1 MAESDGQ
8 GTGHGAGQGTG
19 HGAGQGAAQASH
31 STSRSRPG
39 QRRVTQWMRDYVRL
53 PGIPDEYIAQDGAPR
68 AVWTRFFEA
77 FATLSPADIE
87 RRFGAADRH
96 LREAGVTYRAPG
108 ESAERLWP
116 LSHLPLLIDE
126 SEWQQ
131 LSAGIA
137 QRAELLERVLRDLY
151 GEGRLVAEGAIP
163 AAAIAGSSEYLRP
176 VCGLKPPG
184 GRYLSL
190 YAADVGRGPDG
201 RWWVLGDRTQA
212 PSGAGYALE
221 NRLVLSRA
229 FASLYKSM
237 NVERVAPFFEAFRD
251 SLRAGADR
259 DEPRIGVLTP
269 GSFSETYFEHATLAR
284 YLGFLLVEGDDLAVS
299 GDRIYIRTVAGLK
312 RLDVLL
318 RRVDSN
324 SLDPLELD
332 ASSHL
337 GVPGLIDVL
346 RKDGAVVANMPG
358 SGVLEARALLGFLP
372 SLSRRFF
379 GEDLK
384 MPHIATWW
392 CGQKAAREEVLS
404 RLDELAIE
412 GAYGPGVPGFASHGP
427 VIASELSAAERGRLV
442 DLINERGIDFVG
454 QELVRLSTMP
464 VWDQGRITPRPFVL
478 RVFAAAT
485 ADGGW
490 TIMPGGFCRIAEKLD
505 ARAVSMGDGARA
517 ADVWVVSDKEVS
529 TRTLLPATDTV
540 RIRRIAGVLPS
551 RAADNLFWLGRYL
564 ERAEATLRL
573 VRALGTLQ
581 RDPGKGSSGL
591 TQSAERIQR
600 MLVAWGAVSQ
610 ASRTQAARVAAEALQ
625 GEERFG
631 SALSLVRSAQRAATS
646 LRERLSPDAWQ
657 VITEMTGRLAEE
669 VDDDDGVV
677 SAAELTL
684 QELASFAG
692 LSQEN
697 MNRAAGWRFLKMGHR
712 VERAINTARFARQFA
727 YDEASGE
734 DLDVLLT
741 LVDCQITYRSRYLV
755 GPVLAPV
762 RDLVVLDS
770 YNPRSVAFQVEDL
783 NGHIASL
790 PALKES
796 GLIERPQRLAVA
808 LQAMLTTAEAG
819 ALDTKT
825 LFALE
830 QDLLGLAD
838 AIGSHYFPHGP
849 NASRPEKLTGLA

>member
-1 MAESDGQ
+1 MAGQ
-8 GTGHGAGQGTG
+8 AGQGSS
-19 HGAGQGAAQASH
+19 QGSKTTPAN
-31 STSRSRPG
+31 
-39 QRRVTQWMRDYVRL
+39 RRVGQWARDYVRL
-53 PGIPDEYIAQDGAPR
+53 PGIPDEYIGQDGAPR
-68 AVWTRFFEA
+68 AVWTRFFDA
-77 FATLSPADIE
+77 FAALTPAEIE
-87 RRFGAADRH
+87 RRFGSADRH

-108 ESAERLWP
+108 ETADRLWP

-126 SEWQQ
+126 ADWQQ
-131 LSAGIA
+131 LTAGIA
-137 QRAELLERVLRDLY
+137 QRAQLLELVLSDLY
-151 GEGRLVAEGAIP
+151 GEGRLVAEGALP
-163 AAAIAGSSEYLRP
+163 AAAIAGSAEYLRP
-176 VCGLKPPG
+176 VCGIKPPG
-184 GRYLSL
+184 GRYLNL

-229 FASLYKSM
+229 FSTLYKSM

-251 SLRAGADR
+251 SLRSGADR
-259 DEPRIGVLTP
+259 DEPRIGLLTP
-269 GSFSETYFEHATLAR
+269 GLFSETYFEHATLAR

-299 GDRIYIRTVAGLK
+299 GDRIHIRTVAGLK

-332 ASSHL
+332 ASSQL

-346 RKDGAVVANMPG
+346 RRNGVVVANMPG
-358 SGVLEARALLGFLP
+358 SGVMEARALLGFLP
-372 SLSRRFF
+372 SLCRRFF

-392 CGQKAAREEVLS
+392 CGQKAARAEVLS
-404 RLDELAIE
+404 RLDEVAIE
-412 GAYGPGVPGFASHGP
+412 GAYGGAVPGFPGNGP
-427 VIASELSAAERGRLV
+427 VLAGELSASERERLRTAIG
-442 DLINERGIDFVG
+442 DRGIDYVG
-454 QELVRLSTMP
+454 QELVRLSTTP
-464 VWDQGRITPRPFVL
+464 VWENGRIAPRPFVL

-485 ADGGW
+485 PDGW
-490 TIMPGGFCRIAEKLD
+490 TLMPGGFCRIAEQLD

-517 ADVWVVSDKEVS
+517 ADVWVVSDKAVS
-529 TRTLLPATDTV
+529 AATLLPAVDAV
-540 RIRRIAGVLPS
+540 RIRRIAGVVPS

-573 VRALGTLQ
+573 IRALGTQ
-581 RDPGKGSSGL
+581 RDPGKGSSTAL
-591 TQSAERIQR
+591 HSVERIQR
-600 MLVAWGAVSQ
+600 LLLAWGATSQ
-610 ASRTQAARVAAEALQ
+610 ATRSQPAKLAAEALQ

-631 SALSLVRSAQRAATS
+631 SALSLVRSAQRTATS

-657 VITEMTGRLAEE
+657 VITEMTERLAHE

-692 LSQEN
+692 LAQEN
-697 MNRAAGWRFLKMGHR
+697 MNRAAGWRFLEMGR
-712 VERAINTARFARQFA
+712 RAERAINTARFVRQFA
-727 YDEASGE
+727 YDEAAGE
-734 DLDVLLT
+734 DLDTLLT

-755 GPVLAPV
+755 GPLLAPV
-762 RDLVVLDS
+762 RDLVVLDP
-770 YNPRSVAFQVEDL
+770 YNPRSVAFQVFAL
-783 NGHIASL
+783 NDHIASL
-790 PALKES
+790 PTLKEG

-808 LQAMLTTAEAG
+808 LQATLTTAEAA

-825 LFALE
+825 LFSLE
-830 QDLLGLAD
+830 QDLLTLAD

>member
-1 MAESDGQ
+1 MAGD
-8 GTGHGAGQGTG
+8 AGQGS
-19 HGAGQGAAQASH
+19 GQGSGRGSSQASK
-31 STSRSRPG
+31 PG
-39 QRRVTQWMRDYVRL
+39 PGNRRVAQWTRGYARL
-53 PGIPDEYIAQDGAPR
+53 PGIPDEYLAQDGTPR
-68 AVWTRFFEA
+68 AVWTRFFDA
-77 FATLSPADIE
+77 FAELTPGDIE
-87 RRFGAADRH
+87 RRFGSADRH
-96 LREAGVTYRAPG
+96 LREAGVTHRAPG
-108 ESAERLWP
+108 ETAERLWP

-126 SEWQQ
+126 ADWQQ
-131 LSAGIA
+131 LAAGIV
-137 QRAELLERVLRDLY
+137 QRAELLELVLGDLY
-151 GEGRLVAEGAIP
+151 GEGRLIAENAVP
-163 AAAIAGSSEYLRP
+163 AAAIAGSAEYLRA
-176 VCGLKPPG
+176 VCGIKPPG
-184 GRYLSL
+184 GRYLNM

-201 RWWVLGDRTQA
+201 RWWVLGDRTQS

-229 FASLYKSM
+229 FTTLYKSM

-251 SLRAGADR
+251 ALRASADR
-259 DEPRIGVLTP
+259 DEPRIGLLTP

-299 GDRIYIRTVAGLK
+299 GDRIHIRTVAGLK

-332 ASSHL
+332 ASSQL

-346 RKDGAVVANMPG
+346 RKNGVVVANMPG
-358 SGVLEARALLGFLP
+358 SGVMEARALLGFLP

-392 CGQKAAREEVLS
+392 CGQKSAREEVLS
-404 RLDELAIE
+404 RLDEVAIE
-412 GAYGPGVPGFASHGP
+412 GAYGRGVPGFGRGP
-427 VIASELSAAERGRLV
+427 VLASELSASERERLKSA
-442 DLINERGIDFVG
+442 INDRGIDYVG
-454 QELVRLSTMP
+454 QELVRLSTTP
-464 VWDQGRITPRPFVL
+464 VWDQGRIAPRPFVL

-485 ADGGW
+485 PGGW
-490 TIMPGGFCRIAEKLD
+490 TIMPGGFCRIADQPD

-517 ADVWVVSDKEVS
+517 ADVWVVSDKAVS
-529 TRTLLPATDTV
+529 TATLLPTGDSV
-540 RIRRIAGVLPS
+540 RIRRIAGWVPS

-573 VRALGTLQ
+573 LRALGTQ
-581 RDPGKGSSGL
+581 REPGKGSSTVL
-591 TQSAERIQR
+591 HSVERIQR
-600 MLVAWGAVSQ
+600 LLVTWGATSQ
-610 ASRTQAARVAAEALQ
+610 ATRAQPAKVAAEALQ
-625 GEERFG
+625 SQERFG
-631 SALSLVRSAQRAATS
+631 SALSLLRAAQRTTTS

-657 VITEMTGRLAEE
+657 VITEMTERLAEE

-677 SAAELTL
+677 VAAELTL

-692 LSQEN
+692 LAQEN
-697 MNRAAGWRFLKMGHR
+697 MNRAAGWRFLEMGR
-712 VERAINTARFARQFA
+712 RAERAINTVRFARQFA
-727 YDEASGE
+727 YDEAGSE
-734 DLDVLLT
+734 DLDILLT

-755 GPVLAPV
+755 GPLLPPV
-762 RDLVVLDS
+762 RDLVVLDP
-770 YNPRSVAFQVEDL
+770 YNPRSVAFQVSAL
-783 NGHIASL
+783 NDHIASL
-790 PALKES
+790 PTLKEG

-808 LQAMLTTAEAG
+808 LQATLTTAEA
-819 ALDTKT
+819 ADLDTKS

-830 QDLLGLAD
+830 QDLLNLAD

>member
-1 MAESDGQ
+1 MAGD
-8 GTGHGAGQGTG
+8 AGQGS
-19 HGAGQGAAQASH
+19 GQGSGRGSSQASK
-31 STSRSRPG
+31 PG
-39 QRRVTQWMRDYVRL
+39 PGNRRVAQWTRGYARL
-53 PGIPDEYIAQDGAPR
+53 PGIPDEYLAQDGTPR
-68 AVWTRFFEA
+68 AVWTRFFDA
-77 FATLSPADIE
+77 FAELSPGDIE
-87 RRFGAADRH
+87 RRFGSADRH
-96 LREAGVTYRAPG
+96 LREAGVTHRAPG
-108 ESAERLWP
+108 ETAERLWP

-126 SEWQQ
+126 ADWQQ
-131 LSAGIA
+131 LTAGIV
-137 QRAELLERVLRDLY
+137 QRAELLELVLGDLY
-151 GEGRLVAEGAIP
+151 GEGRLIAENAVP
-163 AAAIAGSSEYLRP
+163 AAAIAGSAEYLRA
-176 VCGLKPPG
+176 VCGIKPPG
-184 GRYLSL
+184 GRYLNM

-201 RWWVLGDRTQA
+201 RWWVLGDRTQS

-229 FASLYKSM
+229 FTTLYKSM

-251 SLRAGADR
+251 ALRASSDR
-259 DEPRIGVLTP
+259 DEPRIGLLTP

-299 GDRIYIRTVAGLK
+299 GDRIHIRTVAGLK

-332 ASSHL
+332 ASSQL

-346 RKDGAVVANMPG
+346 RKNGVVVANMPG
-358 SGVLEARALLGFLP
+358 SGVMEARALLGFLP

-392 CGQKAAREEVLS
+392 CGQKSAREEVLS
-404 RLDELAIE
+404 RLDEVAIE
-412 GAYGPGVPGFASHGP
+412 GAYGRGVPGFGRGP
-427 VIASELSAAERGRLV
+427 VLASELSASERERLKSA
-442 DLINERGIDFVG
+442 INDRGIDYVG
-454 QELVRLSTMP
+454 QELVRLSTTP

-485 ADGGW
+485 PGGW
-490 TIMPGGFCRIAEKLD
+490 TIMPGGFCRIADQPD

-517 ADVWVVSDKEVS
+517 ADVWVVSDKAVS
-529 TRTLLPATDTV
+529 TATLLPTGDSV
-540 RIRRIAGVLPS
+540 RIRRIAGWVPS

-573 VRALGTLQ
+573 LRALGTQ
-581 RDPGKGSSGL
+581 REPGKGSSTVL
-591 TQSAERIQR
+591 HSVERIQR
-600 MLVAWGAVSQ
+600 LLVTWGATSQ
-610 ASRTQAARVAAEALQ
+610 ATRAQPAKVAAEALQ
-625 GEERFG
+625 SQEKFG
-631 SALSLVRSAQRAATS
+631 SALSLLRAAQRTTTS

-657 VITEMTGRLAEE
+657 VITEMTERLAEE

-677 SAAELTL
+677 VAAELTL

-692 LSQEN
+692 LAQEN
-697 MNRAAGWRFLKMGHR
+697 MNRAAGWRFLEMGR
-712 VERAINTARFARQFA
+712 RAERAINTVRFARQFA
-727 YDEASGE
+727 YDEAGSE
-734 DLDVLLT
+734 DLDILLT

-755 GPVLAPV
+755 GPLLPPV
-762 RDLVVLDS
+762 RDLVVLDP
-770 YNPRSVAFQVEDL
+770 YNPRSVAFQMSAL
-783 NGHIASL
+783 NDHIASL
-790 PALKES
+790 PTLKEG

-808 LQAMLTTAEAG
+808 LQATLTTAEA
-819 ALDTKT
+819 ADLDTKS

-830 QDLLGLAD
+830 QDLLNLAD

>member
-1 MAESDGQ
+1 MAGQ
-8 GTGHGAGQGTG
+8 AGQGDS
-19 HGAGQGAAQASH
+19 QGSGPGNKA
-31 STSRSRPG
+31 RPG
-39 QRRVTQWMRDYVRL
+39 SRRAAQWMRDYVRL
-53 PGIPDEYIAQDGAPR
+53 PGIPDEYIAEDGTPR
-68 AVWTRFFEA
+68 AVWNRFFDA
-77 FATLSPADIE
+77 FAGLTAGEIE
-87 RRFGAADRH
+87 RRFGSADRH
-96 LREAGVTYRAPG
+96 LREAGVSYRAPG
-108 ESAERLWP
+108 ETSDRLWP
-116 LSHLPLLIDE
+116 LSHLPLLIDDA
-126 SEWQQ
+126 EWQ
-131 LSAGIA
+131 LLTAGIV
-137 QRAELLERVLRDLY
+137 QRAQLLELVLSDLY

-163 AAAIAGSSEYLRP
+163 AAAIAGSTEYLRS
-176 VCGLKPPG
+176 VCGIKPPG

-229 FASLYKSM
+229 FATVYKSM

-251 SLRAGADR
+251 ALRASADR
-259 DEPRIGVLTP
+259 DEPRIGLLTP
-269 GSFSETYFEHATLAR
+269 GQFSETYFEHATLAR

-299 GDRIYIRTVAGLK
+299 GDRIHIRTVAGLK

-324 SLDPLELD
+324 FLDPLELD
-332 ASSHL
+332 ASSQL
-337 GVPGLIDVL
+337 GVPGLIDVV
-346 RKDGAVVANMPG
+346 RKNGVVVANMPG
-358 SGVLEARALLGFLP
+358 SGVMEARALLGFLP

-392 CGQKAAREEVLS
+392 CGQKSAREEVLS
-404 RLDELAIE
+404 RLDEVAIE
-412 GAYGPGVPGFASHGP
+412 GAYRWGVPGFPGNGP
-427 VIASELSAAERGRLV
+427 VLASELPPAERERLKTA
-442 DLINERGIDFVG
+442 ISERGIDFVG

-485 ADGGW
+485 AQGW
-490 TIMPGGFCRIAEKLD
+490 TIMPGGFCRIAEQLD

-517 ADVWVVSDKEVS
+517 ADVWVISDKAVPP
-529 TRTLLPATDTV
+529 TTLLPAGDTV
-540 RIRRIAGVLPS
+540 RIRRIAGWVPS

-573 VRALGTLQ
+573 VRALATSL
-581 RDPGKGSSGL
+581 RDPVRGSTVLHSV
-591 TQSAERIQR
+591 ERIQR
-600 MLVAWGAVSQ
+600 LLVTWGATSQ
-610 ASRTQAARVAAEALQ
+610 TARTQPAKIAAEALQ
-625 GEERFG
+625 SEDKFG
-631 SALSLVRSAQRAATS
+631 SALSLVRSAQRTATS

-657 VITEMTGRLAEE
+657 VIIEMVERLGEE
-669 VDDDDGVV
+669 VEDDDGVI

-692 LSQEN
+692 LAQEN
-697 MNRAAGWRFLKMGHR
+697 MNRAAGWRFLEMGR
-712 VERAINTARFARQFA
+712 RAERAINTVRFARQFA
-727 YDEASGE
+727 YDEAGGE
-734 DLDVLLT
+734 DLDILLT

-755 GPVLAPV
+755 GPLLAPV
-762 RDLVVLDS
+762 RDLVVLDP
-770 YNPRSVAFQVEDL
+770 YNPRSVAFQVSAL
-783 NGHIASL
+783 NDHIASL
-790 PALKES
+790 PSLKEG

-808 LQAMLTTAEAG
+808 LQATLTTVEAA

-830 QDLLGLAD
+830 QDLLNLAD
-838 AIGSHYFPHGP
+838 AIGLHYFPHGP

>member
-1 MAESDGQ
+1 MAGHGGQ
-8 GTGHGAGQGTG
+8 GSSQENRA
-19 HGAGQGAAQASH
+19 
-31 STSRSRPG
+31 RPG
-39 QRRVTQWMRDYVRL
+39 QRRMAQWTRDYARL

-68 AVWTRFFEA
+68 AAWTRFFDA
-77 FATLSPADIE
+77 FAALAPADIE
-87 RRFGAADRH
+87 RRFASADRH

-108 ESAERLWP
+108 ETADRLWP
-116 LSHLPLLIDE
+116 LSHLPLIIDE
-126 SEWQQ
+126 TDWQQ
-131 LSAGIA
+131 LTAGIV
-137 QRAELLERVLRDLY
+137 QRAQLLEMVLGDLY
-151 GEGRLVAEGAIP
+151 GEGRLVADGAVP
-163 AAAIAGSSEYLRP
+163 AAAIAGSNEYLRS
-176 VCGLKPPG
+176 VCGVKPPG
-184 GRYLSL
+184 GRYLHL

-229 FASLYKSM
+229 FSNLYKSM

-251 SLRAGADR
+251 NLRASADR
-259 DEPRIGVLTP
+259 DEPRIGLLTP
-269 GSFSETYFEHATLAR
+269 GTFSETYFEHATLAR

-299 GDRIYIRTVAGLK
+299 GDRIHIRTVAGLK

-324 SLDPLELD
+324 FLDPLELD

-346 RKDGAVVANMPG
+346 RKNGVVVANMPG

-372 SLSRRFF
+372 SLSRRLL

-392 CGQKAAREEVLS
+392 CGQKSAREEVLS
-404 RLDELAIE
+404 RLDEFAIE
-412 GAYGPGVPGFASHGP
+412 GAYGRGVPGFAGNGP
-427 VIASELSAAERGRLV
+427 VLAGQLSPPERERLRTAIS
-442 DLINERGIDFVG
+442 DRGIDYVG
-454 QELVRLSTMP
+454 QELVGLSTTP
-464 VWDQGRITPRPFVL
+464 VWENGRIAPRPFVL

-485 ADGGW
+485 PNGW
-490 TIMPGGFCRIAEKLD
+490 TILPGGFCRIAEQPD
-505 ARAVSMGDGARA
+505 ARAVSMGDGARS
-517 ADVWVVSDKEVS
+517 ADVWVVSDKAVS
-529 TRTLLPATDTV
+529 ASTLLPAADTV
-540 RIRRIAGVLPS
+540 RIRRIAGVVPS

-573 VRALGTLQ
+573 IRALGTPM
-581 RDPGKGSSGL
+581 RDPVKGAPTGL
-591 TQSAERIQR
+591 PSVERIQR
-600 MLVAWGAVSQ
+600 LLVTWGATSQ
-610 ASRTQAARVAAEALQ
+610 ATRTNPGRVAAEALQ
-625 GEERFG
+625 SEEKFG
-631 SALSLVRSAQRAATS
+631 SALSLLRSAQRTATS

-657 VITEMTGRLAEE
+657 VITEMVERLALE
-669 VDDDDGVV
+669 VHDDDGVV

-692 LSQEN
+692 LAQEN
-697 MNRAAGWRFLKMGHR
+697 MNRAAGWRFLEMGR
-712 VERAINTARFARQFA
+712 RAERAINTARFARQFA
-727 YDEASGE
+727 YDEAGDE

-755 GPVLAPV
+755 GPSLAPV
-762 RDLVVLDS
+762 RDLAVLDP
-770 YNPRSVAFQVEDL
+770 YNPRSVAFQVAAL
-783 NGHIASL
+783 NEHIASL
-790 PALKES
+790 PSLKEH

-808 LQAMLTTAEAG
+808 LQATLTTAEA
-819 ALDTKT
+819 AVLDAKT
-825 LFALE
+825 LFAIE
-830 QDLLGLAD
+830 QDLLNLAD

>member
-1 MAESDGQ
+1 MA
-8 GTGHGAGQGTG
+8 GHAGQGSG
-19 HGAGQGAAQASH
+19 GAGSQGSKA
-31 STSRSRPG
+31 RPG
-39 QRRVTQWMRDYVRL
+39 NRRVAQWTRGYARL
-53 PGIPDEYIAQDGAPR
+53 PGIPDEYIAQDGTPR
-68 AVWTRFFEA
+68 AVWTRFFDA
-77 FATLSPADIE
+77 FAELTPGDIE
-87 RRFGAADRH
+87 RRFGSADRH

-108 ESAERLWP
+108 ETADRLWP

-126 SEWQQ
+126 AEWQQ
-131 LSAGIA
+131 LTTGIV
-137 QRAELLERVLRDLY
+137 QRAQLLELVLSDLY
-151 GEGRLVAEGAIP
+151 GEGRLIAEGAIP
-163 AAAIAGSSEYLRP
+163 AAVIAGSTEYLRA
-176 VCGLKPPG
+176 VCGIKPPG
-184 GRYLSL
+184 GKYLNM

-251 SLRAGADR
+251 SLRASADR
-259 DEPRIGVLTP
+259 DEPRIGLLTP
-269 GSFSETYFEHATLAR
+269 GAFSETYFEHATLAR

-299 GDRIYIRTVAGLK
+299 GDRIHIRTVAGLK

-332 ASSHL
+332 ASSQL

-346 RKDGAVVANMPG
+346 RKNGVVVANMPG
-358 SGVLEARALLGFLP
+358 SGVMEARALLGFLP

-392 CGQKAAREEVLS
+392 CGQKSAREEVLS
-404 RLDELAIE
+404 RLDEVAIE
-412 GAYGPGVPGFASHGP
+412 GAYSRGVPGFGRGP
-427 VIASELSAAERGRLV
+427 VLASELSASERERLKSAI
-442 DLINERGIDFVG
+442 DDRGIHYVG
-454 QELVRLSTMP
+454 QELVRLSTTP

-485 ADGGW
+485 PGGW
-490 TIMPGGFCRIAEKLD
+490 TIMPGGFCRIADQPD
-505 ARAVSMGDGARA
+505 ARAVPTGD
-517 ADVWVVSDKEVS
+517 S
-529 TRTLLPATDTV
+529 V
-540 RIRRIAGVLPS
+540 RIRRIAGWVPS

-573 VRALGTLQ
+573 LRALGTQ
-581 RDPGKGSSGL
+581 REPGKGSSTVL
-591 TQSAERIQR
+591 HSVERIQR
-600 MLVAWGAVSQ
+600 LLVTWGATSQ
-610 ASRTQAARVAAEALQ
+610 ATRAQPAKVAAEALQ
-625 GEERFG
+625 SQERFG
-631 SALSLVRSAQRAATS
+631 SALSLLRAAQRTATS

-657 VITEMTGRLAEE
+657 VITEMTERLAEE
-669 VDDDDGVV
+669 VEDDDGVV

-692 LSQEN
+692 LAQEN
-697 MNRAAGWRFLKMGHR
+697 MNRAAGWRFLEMGR
-712 VERAINTARFARQFA
+712 RAERAINTARFARQFA
-727 YDEASGE
+727 YDEAGSE
-734 DLDVLLT
+734 DLDILLT

-755 GPVLAPV
+755 GPLLPPV
-762 RDLVVLDS
+762 RDLVVLDP
-770 YNPRSVAFQVEDL
+770 YNPRSVAFQMSAL
-783 NGHIASL
+783 NDHIACL
-790 PALKES
+790 PTLKEG

-808 LQAMLTTAEAG
+808 LQATLTTAEA
-819 ALDTKT
+819 ADLDTKS

-830 QDLLGLAD
+830 QDLLNLAD

>member
-1 MAESDGQ
+1 MAGHDGQ
-8 GTGHGAGQGTG
+8 ESTRESTRASSQGSK
-19 HGAGQGAAQASH
+19 A
-31 STSRSRPG
+31 RPG
-39 QRRVTQWMRDYVRL
+39 HRRVAQWTRDYVRL

-68 AVWTRFFEA
+68 AVWTRFFDA
-77 FATLSPADIE
+77 FAALTPGDIE
-87 RRFGAADRH
+87 RRFGTADRH

-108 ESAERLWP
+108 ETADRLWP

-126 SEWQQ
+126 ADWQQ
-131 LSAGIA
+131 LTAGIV
-137 QRAELLERVLRDLY
+137 QRAQLLELALSDLY

-163 AAAIAGSSEYLRP
+163 AAAIAGSTEYLRS
-176 VCGLKPPG
+176 VCGIKPPG
-184 GRYLSL
+184 GRYLSI

-229 FASLYKSM
+229 FTSLYKSM

-251 SLRAGADR
+251 ALRASADR
-259 DEPRIGVLTP
+259 DEPRIGLLTP
-269 GSFSETYFEHATLAR
+269 GAFSETYFEHATLAR

-299 GDRIYIRTVAGLK
+299 GDRIHIRTVAGLK

-332 ASSHL
+332 ASSQL

-346 RKDGAVVANMPG
+346 RKNGVVVANMPG
-358 SGVLEARALLGFLP
+358 SGVMEAKALLGFLP

-404 RLDELAIE
+404 RLDQVAIE
-412 GAYGPGVPGFASHGP
+412 GAYGRGIPGFGKGP
-427 VIASELSAAERGRLV
+427 VLASELSASERERLRGA
-442 DLINERGIDFVG
+442 INDRGIDYVG
-454 QELVRLSTMP
+454 QELVRLSTTP
-464 VWDQGRITPRPFVL
+464 VWNNGRITPRPFVL

-485 ADGGW
+485 ADGW
-490 TIMPGGFCRIAEKLD
+490 TIMPGGFCRIAEQLD

-517 ADVWVVSDKEVS
+517 ADVWVVSDKAVS
-529 TRTLLPATDTV
+529 PTTLLPAGDTV
-540 RIRRIAGVLPS
+540 RIRRIAGWVPS

-573 VRALGTLQ
+573 VRALGMQ
-581 RDPGKGSSGL
+581 RDPAKGASSVPH
-591 TQSAERIQR
+591 SVERIQR
-600 MLVAWGAVSQ
+600 LLVTWGATSQ
-610 ASRTQAARVAAEALQ
+610 ASRAQPAKVAAEALQ
-625 GEERFG
+625 AEDKFG
-631 SALSLVRSAQRAATS
+631 SALSLVRAAQRTATS

-657 VITEMTGRLAEE
+657 VITEMTERLAQE

-692 LSQEN
+692 LAQEN
-697 MNRAAGWRFLKMGHR
+697 MNRAAGWRFLEMGR
-712 VERAINTARFARQFA
+712 RAERGINTVRFARQFA
-727 YDEASGE
+727 YDEAGGE
-734 DLDVLLT
+734 DLDILLT

-755 GPVLAPV
+755 GPLLAPV
-762 RDLVVLDS
+762 RDLVVLDP
-770 YNPRSVAFQVEDL
+770 YNPRSTAFQVSAL
-783 NGHIASL
+783 NDHIASL
-790 PALKES
+790 PTLKEG

-808 LQAMLTTAEAG
+808 LQATLTTAEA
-819 ALDTKT
+819 ASLDTKT

-830 QDLLGLAD
+830 QDLLTLAD

>member
-1 MAESDGQ
+1 MAGQ
-8 GTGHGAGQGTG
+8 AGQGNS
-19 HGAGQGAAQASH
+19 QGSGLGNKA
-31 STSRSRPG
+31 RPG
-39 QRRVTQWMRDYVRL
+39 SRRAAQWMRDYVRL
-53 PGIPDEYIAQDGAPR
+53 PGIPDEYIAQDGTPR
-68 AVWTRFFEA
+68 AVWNRFFDA
-77 FATLSPADIE
+77 FAALTPGDIE

-96 LREAGVTYRAPG
+96 LREAGVSYRAPG
-108 ESAERLWP
+108 ETSDRLWP
-116 LSHLPLLIDE
+116 LSHLPLLIDDV
-126 SEWQQ
+126 EWQQ
-131 LSAGIA
+131 LTAGIV
-137 QRAELLERVLRDLY
+137 QRAQLLELVLSDLY

-163 AAAIAGSSEYLRP
+163 AAAIAGSTEYLRS
-176 VCGLKPPG
+176 VCGIKPPG
-184 GRYLSL
+184 GRHLSL

-251 SLRAGADR
+251 ALRASADR
-259 DEPRIGVLTP
+259 DEPRIGLLTP
-269 GSFSETYFEHATLAR
+269 GQFSETYFEHATLAR

-299 GDRIYIRTVAGLK
+299 GDRIHIRTVAGLK

-324 SLDPLELD
+324 FLDPLELD
-332 ASSHL
+332 ASSQL

-346 RKDGAVVANMPG
+346 RKNGVVVANMPG
-358 SGVLEARALLGFLP
+358 SGVMEARALLGFLP

-392 CGQKAAREEVLS
+392 CGQKSAREEVLS
-404 RLDELAIE
+404 RLDEVAIE
-412 GAYGPGVPGFASHGP
+412 GAYRRGVPGFPGNGP
-427 VIASELSAAERGRLV
+427 VLASELPPAERERLKTAIS
-442 DLINERGIDFVG
+442 DRGIDFVG

-485 ADGGW
+485 PQGW
-490 TIMPGGFCRIAEKLD
+490 TIMPGGFCRIAEQLD

-517 ADVWVVSDKEVS
+517 ADVWVISDKAVP
-529 TRTLLPATDTV
+529 TTTLLPAGDTV
-540 RIRRIAGVLPS
+540 RIRRIAGWVPS

-573 VRALGTLQ
+573 VRALATSM
-581 RDPGKGSSGL
+581 RDPVRGSTVLHSV
-591 TQSAERIQR
+591 ERIQR
-600 MLVAWGAVSQ
+600 LLVTWGATSQ
-610 ASRTQAARVAAEALQ
+610 TTRTQPAKIAAEALQ
-625 GEERFG
+625 SEDKFG
-631 SALSLVRSAQRAATS
+631 SALSLVRSAQRTATS

-657 VITEMTGRLAEE
+657 VIIEMVERLGEE
-669 VDDDDGVV
+669 VDDDDGVI

-692 LSQEN
+692 LAQEN
-697 MNRAAGWRFLKMGHR
+697 MNRAAGWRFLEMGR
-712 VERAINTARFARQFA
+712 RAERAINTVRFARQFA
-727 YDEASGE
+727 YDEAGGE
-734 DLDVLLT
+734 DLDILLT

-755 GPVLAPV
+755 GPLLAPV
-762 RDLVVLDS
+762 RDLVVLDP
-770 YNPRSVAFQVEDL
+770 YNPRSVAFQVSAL
-783 NGHIASL
+783 NDHIASL
-790 PALKES
+790 PSLKEG

-808 LQAMLTTAEAG
+808 LQATLTTVEAA

-830 QDLLGLAD
+830 QDLLNLAD
-838 AIGSHYFPHGP
+838 AIGLHYFPHGP